1 MSTLSL
7 STYLEALAGQE
18 FDFIFSSS
26 FHSYFGGSKVFTG
39 VLRAS
44 DTSSR
49 EVDPT
54 GDSQYLKH
62 ILVIKP
68 FSSLSFNY

>member
-1 MSTLSL
+1 M
-7 STYLEALAGQE
+7 QE

-26 FHSYFGGSKVFTG
+26 FHSYFGGSKVFT
-39 VLRAS
+39 VFRTS

-54 GDSQYLKH
+54 GDSLYLTH
-62 ILVIKP
+62 IHAI
-68 FSSLSFNY
+68 